1 MTTAKNDV
9 LLDYDSKI
17 FCWEVDKNLVG
28 ERSLLGWGNSSRWGA
43 GLSKFLTDVGGLS
56 SFPLVEKTL
65 GIPGGLKVKSK
76 LPPCKCFVALT
87 QFIETHSQKAAITF
101 F

>member
-28 ERSLLGWGNSSRWGA
+28 ERSLLGWREFFQVGWGIEQIFDWCGGTLLIPPSR
-43 GLSKFLTDVGGLS
+43 
-56 SFPLVEKTL
+56 EN
-65 GIPGGLKVKSK
+65 PGYSWWLKGKK
-76 LPPCKCFVALT
+76 
-87 QFIETHSQKAAITF
+87 
-101 F
+101 

>member
-1 MTTAKNDV
+1 MMFDWIMTPKSFAGKWI
-9 LLDYDSKI
+9 KI
-17 FCWEVDKNLVG
+17 WWGRGVYWG
-28 ERSLLGWGNSSRWGA
+28 GGNSSRWGA